1 MLKSKK
7 EILEIIRYYRKKR
20 HIDQATIAKQLKVAR
35 STYQAIETGRHRLT
49 VEDFVI
55 ITRFL
60 KIPTFAFD
68 EKAAYIINLTEDEIR
83 YWNQINEK
91 ISLSVQTEEEGKS
104 IELFIKNKNKV

>member
-60 KIPTFAFD
+60 KIPTLAFD
-68 EKAAYIINLTEDEIR
+68 EKAAYKLKRTNR
-83 YWNQINEK
+83 RRRK
-91 ISLSVQTEEEGKS
+91 IHRIVH
-104 IELFIKNKNKV
+104 